1 MLVLFT
7 LTDGQPIYVNPD
19 HIITVSEPANMKG
32 TTVIT
37 LVGAQSL
44 AVKETIAD
52 IAKVIEIKHFN
63 SIGPAYKVAKKKV
76 AEPSVP
82 KA

>member
-7 LTDGQPIYVNPD
+7 LTNGDAIYVNPD
-19 HIITVSEPANMKG
+19 QILTVSEPANMKG

-44 AVKETIAD
+44 GVKETIAD
-52 IAKVIEIKHFN
+52 IAKVVEIKHFD
-63 SIGPAYKVAKKKV
+63 SLGPAHKVGKKRV
-76 AEPSVP
+76 AD
-82 KA
+82 A